1 MVRPQVSS
9 GLVGPDVFPAPPPGH
24 QGRAVWKP
32 TKQALGPVALSLFSV
47 SQSAAALDR
56 NFRIHRH
63 DCQPVDLFNMPHQ
76 CVKAQLSD
84 IAAQA
89 RLGWAATTREH
100 LLGVGDIDRAVLQQA
115 LSHRN
120 AEECRILKHSMSL
133 SSWAN
138 DKLCEAG
145 FVASPRCELC
155 GHENQTTMHLLH
167 HCPALEM
174 ARKQAKE
181 QHIPD
186 VNLDDLPPPLRLGIP
201 LAMACTS
208 ENTFWGTEWVNC
220 KLLPSLWGALIEGT
234 ICTSPC
240 KIA

>member
-1 MVRPQVSS
+1 
-9 GLVGPDVFPAPPPGH
+9 
-24 QGRAVWKP
+24 
-32 TKQALGPVALSLFSV
+32 
-47 SQSAAALDR
+47 
-56 NFRIHRH
+56 
-63 DCQPVDLFNMPHQ
+63 MPHQ

-120 AEECRILKHSMSL
+120 AEECRILGHSMSL
-133 SSWAN
+133 SGWAN

-167 HCPALEM
+167 NCPALEE

-181 QHIPD
+181 HIPD

-201 LAMACTS
+201 LALACTS
-208 ENTFWGTEWVNC
+208 ENTFWGTAWSA
-220 KLLPSLWGALIEGT
+220 LQTPSKCMGCFNRGNDMHK
-234 ICTSPC
+234 PVQDR
-240 KIA
+240 IAQIHCDIGMQYAKDVIAFIRGNFMQQDFPLFKSVQRYST